1 MYDNRRRR
9 LGNPVSIWYKLGK
22 DWLLWVDAVK
32 FGIQLF
38 FPSYLEVMGLTLY
51 LYIPILLAEE
61 ASHLDHL
68 VPSQSQGRIV
78 WAK

>member
-1 MYDNRRRR
+1 
-9 LGNPVSIWYKLGK
+9 
-22 DWLLWVDAVK
+22 
-32 FGIQLF
+32 
-38 FPSYLEVMGLTLY
+38 MGLTLY

-68 VPSQSQGRIV
+68 VPSQSQGRIM